1 MRATMNDYN
10 LFHCSILFQIDQ
22 QGAQKKSEYEKMV
35 ADSKAKIATINTELA
50 KWEAMMPVEE
60 MNREEALTYLADH
73 PLIRKAVPNPNNPR
87 FYPHD
92 QDYADWEA
100 ETKIKLAERGDHH

>member
-1 MRATMNDYN
+1 MYR
-10 LFHCSILFQIDQ
+10 FVPFQIDQ
-22 QGAQKKSEYEKMV
+22 QGAQKKSEYEKLV

-60 MNREEALTYLADH
+60 MNREEALMYLPDH

-92 QDYADWEA
+92 MDYEDWVKDAREKKA
-100 ETKIKLAERGDHH
+100 AMGDAH